1 MTFQQAYAKYRA
13 HIIDNEI
20 TGLNDVYIC
29 EKASATDGQ
38 GAWRLVDI
46 EGYTRAYV
54 DKHGVTIL

>member
-20 TGLNDVYIC
+20 HGFHDVYIS
-29 EKASATDGQ
+29 EDASKTDGH

-54 DKHGVTIL
+54 DKHGVTRL

>member
-29 EKASATDGQ
+29 EKASVTDGQ
-38 GAWRLVDI
+38 GAWLLIDTDKDKI
-46 EGYTRAYV
+46 AYV